1 MLNPGLCRDGPPLAA
16 ALLRAG
22 VKRKL
27 PLHMNMTG
35 DNKHRGEW
43 PQSLAVPPLDCWLCT
58 QKKLCLR
65 GRESVV
71 GVRRQLRNRVCSSSA
86 QRRIWV
92 DAAGSTAI
100 PEPVKREEDYSDAV
114 IHTLT
119 IPSVKLSALFNH
131 TTRWCSNSCMNDT
144 EFSLSKNWKLLLFF
158 SMELARSNV
167 RSSEL
172 RPVHT
177 KNENYKDNYI
187 KLTILTATPVDEILC
202 L

>member
-1 MLNPGLCRDGPPLAA
+1 M
-16 ALLRAG
+16 
-22 VKRKL
+22 
-27 PLHMNMTG
+27 
-35 DNKHRGEW
+35 
-43 PQSLAVPPLDCWLCT
+43 
-58 QKKLCLR
+58 
-65 GRESVV
+65 
-71 GVRRQLRNRVCSSSA
+71 
-86 QRRIWV
+86 

-119 IPSVKLSALFNH
+119 IPSVKLSALFTH

-187 KLTILTATPVDEILC
+187 KLTILTSTLVDEIFC